1 MFPRQKNKRSLKY
14 IDNVRG
20 ALYNKITKLHSGKT
34 APKDKAAFFIPD
46 LRGMRGVNISNSVR
60 SLCTLV
66 ESPTCSSLGG
76 NTESINKM
84 TINDFI
90 LFLNNQKIKLRQ
102 TVGIRIIPEYSDYG
116 LLLMALT
123 KCLESMPA
131 SVESDTLNIDFM
143 DMHLEIKKRPNND

>member
-1 MFPRQKNKRSLKY
+1 
-14 IDNVRG
+14 
-20 ALYNKITKLHSGKT
+20 
-34 APKDKAAFFIPD
+34 
-46 LRGMRGVNISNSVR
+46 
-60 SLCTLV
+60 
-66 ESPTCSSLGG
+66 
-76 NTESINKM
+76 M

>member
-1 MFPRQKNKRSLKY
+1 MFPRQKNKRPLKY
-14 IDNVRG
+14 IDNLKG
-20 ALYNKITKLHSGKT
+20 TLYSKITELTSGQP
-34 APKDKAAFFIPD
+34 APIDNAAFFIPD
-46 LRGMRGVNISNSVR
+46 SRGMRGVNILNSAR
-60 SLCTLV
+60 SLVTSV

-76 NTESINKM
+76 NTERQDIM